1 MSAGL
6 PWWEQAGRP
15 DRSEISSYMPFQT
28 LIRSAAAAVMLALSA
43 CSYGPTG
50 GDLASTGVT
59 QRVSEMPAPTVA
71 DAQLATQPYLIGPY
85 DKLTIEVFGIQGM
98 EQREVVAD
106 SAGRISFPLAGSID
120 AAGKTPA
127 EVSDIITQR
136 LRAAYVRDPKVTV
149 NLKESTSQ
157 GVNVDGQVK
166 QPGVYPVIGQMTLQR
181 AIASARGLEEFAKA
195 DDVVILRTVDGQ
207 RYAGLYN
214 LAAIRR
220 GNYPDPQ
227 VFANDTVIVGE
238 SRQRRLFK
246 DLLQVVPLLTTP
258 LIIAL
263 QNN

>member
-1 MSAGL
+1 
-6 PWWEQAGRP
+6 
-15 DRSEISSYMPFQT
+15 MPFQ
-28 LIRSAAAAVMLALSA
+28 LFARSFAAAAMLVLSA
-43 CSYGPTG
+43 CSYGPSG
-50 GDLASTGVT
+50 GDLASTGVS

-71 DAQLATQPYLIGPY
+71 DVQTATQPYAIGPY
-85 DKLTIEVFGIQGM
+85 DKLTVDVFGIQGM
-98 EQREVVAD
+98 EAREVVAD

-120 AAGKTPA
+120 AAGKSPA
-127 EVSDIITQR
+127 EVADIIAQR
-136 LRAAYVRDPKVTV
+136 LRAAYVKDPQVTV
-149 NLKESTSQ
+149 NLKESVSQ
-157 GVNVDGQVK
+157 AVNVDGQVK
-166 QPGVYPVIGQMTLQR
+166 QPGVYPVIGQMTLMR
-181 AIASARGLEEFAKA
+181 AIASARGLDEFAKV
-195 DDVVILRTVDGQ
+195 DDVVILRTVAGQ

-227 VFANDTVIVGE
+227 VYANDSVIVGE